1 MNILE
6 LKKNLLSIINDKY
19 QIILDRLNNLEQDY
33 QTFKTRE
40 LKRDL
45 DIENK
50 LNNKIDTK
58 LKLLENKINDNFKFY
73 KNNIKKIN
81 EDLDKKIEDINQIF
95 NKKFSEILEK
105 NYDKEIKEIKKMIQD
120 LKEQQEKLNNEFI
133 EIKNILL

>member
-120 LKEQQEKLNNEFI
+120 LKKQQEKLNNEFI